1 MVFPDETIL
10 AKVLVKTH
18 YIVKVLKFY
27 PETQTVD
34 VVQET
39 FEYVQHPAG
48 SIVKRNEFGYE
59 INVKLAVPDIIKNI
73 PVQQLRW
80 GQFSIQCAPQPGD
93 TGYIEVM
100 TDDSRS
106 WVEDGGPAEPW
117 LLTKMNKES
126 CVFVP
131 FVANK
136 KNADKEYVSDE
147 NTLTIKSKNGSIVL
161 TDDGEKSNIKITVD
175 SVTVDSPEVNFTG
188 KVTAE
193 GLITSNEDVKSGN
206 ISLRNHIHNVPAGA
220 TVVAGT
226 LTGAVTSNVKTEESE
241 AKRGQ

>member
-1 MVFPDETIL
+1 MFIPDETIL
-10 AKVLVKTH
+10 AKVLMKTH
-18 YIVKVLKFY
+18 YIVKVLEFH

-34 VVQET
+34 VIQET

-48 SIVKRNEFGYE
+48 TIVKQNEFGYE
-59 INVKLAVPDIIKNI
+59 VNFKLANPDIILGV

-117 LLTKMNKES
+117 LVTKMNKES

-136 KNADKEYVSDE
+136 KNADEEYVSDA

-161 TDDGEKSNIKITVD
+161 TDDGEKASVSINVNSATVVAEE
-175 SVTVDSPEVNFTG
+175 SVTVDTPEVNFTG

-193 GLITSNEDVKSGN
+193 GLIESKEDVKAGSV
-206 ISLRNHIHNVPAGA
+206 SLNSHTHGFTYSAGPSAGA
-220 TVVAGT
+220 IGT
-226 LTGAVTSNVKTEESE
+226 TNTPS
-241 AKRGQ
+241 

>member
-1 MVFPDETIL
+1 M
-10 AKVLVKTH
+10 KTH
-18 YIVKVLKFY
+18 YIVKVLEFH

-34 VVQET
+34 VIQET

-48 SIVKRNEFGYE
+48 TIVKQNEFGYE
-59 INVKLAVPDIIKNI
+59 VNLKLANPEIILGV

-106 WVEDGGPAEPW
+106 WVENGGPAEPW
-117 LLTKMNKES
+117 LVTKMNKES

-136 KNADKEYVSDE
+136 KNADKEYVSDK

-161 TDDGEKSNIKITVD
+161 TDDGKKASVSVNVDTATVTAKE
-175 SVTVDSPEVNFTG
+175 SISVDSPEVNFSG
-188 KVTAE
+188 KLTVD
-193 GLITSNEDVKSGN
+193 DVIKSKKDVVAN
-206 ISLRNHIHNVPAGA
+206 SISLKDHEHPFTYSAGPNA
-220 TVVAGT
+220 NTPG
-226 LTGAVTSNVKTEESE
+226 KTTTPV
-241 AKRGQ
+241 

>member
-1 MVFPDETIL
+1 MIIPDESTL

-18 YIVKVLKFY
+18 YIVKVLEFH

-34 VVQET
+34 VIQET
-39 FEYVQHPAG
+39 FEYLQHPAG
-48 SIVKRNEFGYE
+48 SIVKKNEFGYE
-59 INVKLAVPDIIKNI
+59 VNMMLVVPDVLYDI

-106 WVEDGGPAEPW
+106 WVEEGGVSMPW
-117 LLTKMNKES
+117 LATKMNKES

-136 KNADKEYVSDE
+136 KNAIEDYVSDA

-161 TDDGEKSNIKITVD
+161 TDDGEKSNIKIMVD

-220 TVVAGT
+220 TVLAGT
-226 LTGAVTSNVKTEESE
+226 LAGAVTSSVKTEKSE
-241 AKRGQ
+241 AKRGE